1 MRAYLKSEISI
12 QIHVRF
18 MSAILVSDRQWR
30 FVFVFVCVCVC
41 VCVLCLCACVCVCL
55 SL

>member
-41 VCVLCLCACVCVCL
+41 VCCVCVLVFACV
-55 SL
+55 